1 MSVISRTVVFPAIA
15 ICGALAAG
23 VAGCKDQRI
32 DQAPDQPRDVHVVAP
47 GADIKVPAEPLVPH
61 SGGVDVNVGPGGVKV
76 DVDGE
81 PLRERLRERRVEENG
96 TP

>member
-1 MSVISRTVVFPAIA
+1 MCLNSPRTVIIA
-15 ICGALAAG
+15 VSLSCLAMF
-23 VAGCKDQRI
+23 GCQDHRI
-32 DQAPDQPRDVHVVAP
+32 DEAPEAPRDVHVVAP
-47 GADIKVPAEPLVPH
+47 GADVKVQSDPLIPH

-81 PLRERLRERRVEENG
+81 PLRERIRERRAAENV